1 MKTRFVIIPLFS
13 LFVVLT
19 ACTQPLDSDFKGEQ
33 EGLGDD
39 ELVWIL
45 HVDRTLSFVE
55 SSERAGQDTLTYR
68 NYNEPIFE
76 QVIPR
81 ILSELQARTLP
92 AYDNFETIGE
102 EKPLENLED
111 RLQEL
116 NATWQDVS
124 AFVQGCEI
132 YARGKTR
139 GGFYTSRPEYLRLI
153 WQDPEHLLPS
163 RSFVN
168 VRMDDLKA
176 KKYRIRVRGEDL
188 DFYDYMNSGKAVA
201 YPVYLRSNTVEYRTR
216 SRDEA
221 EYLREMVL
229 SGRWPEVKWV
239 ENGINIS
246 GKEPISLT
254 EHQVIPFAGDYN
266 FTIPP
271 TDSLGDTTSL
281 QLFLSGG
288 PGFLVADWSDRLN
301 VEKIIPWSK
310 TRFFTYEG
318 EFYDFL
324 NEGNE
329 LRVIKGRDTL
339 RGKRLEFDPEIE

>member
-1 MKTRFVIIPLFS
+1 MLLALIS
-13 LFVVLT
+13 S
-19 ACTQPLDSDFKGEQ
+19 CTQPLDSDFQGEQ

-45 HVDRTLSFVE
+45 HVDRAVSFVQT
-55 SSERAGQDTLTYR
+55 ADGLGIDTLAYR
-68 NYNEPIFE
+68 NYNAPLFE

-92 AYDNFETIGE
+92 AYDNYETLGE
-102 EKPLENLED
+102 EKPLEDLED

-124 AFVQGCEI
+124 AFVQGCEV
-132 YARGKTR
+132 YARGRTR
-139 GGFYTSRPEYLRLI
+139 NGVFSARPEYLRLI

-168 VRMDDLKA
+168 VRMEDLKA
-176 KKYRIRVRGEDL
+176 KDYNIRVRGENL
-188 DFYDYMNSGKAVA
+188 DFFEYLNSGKAVT
-201 YPVYLRSNTVEYRTR
+201 YPVYIRSNTVEYRTR

-221 EYLREMVL
+221 EYLQSMIL
-229 SGRWPEVKWV
+229 AGRWPEVKWV

-246 GKEPISLT
+246 GKEGITLT
-254 EHQVIPFAGDYN
+254 EKQVRPYTGD
-266 FTIPP
+266 FLFVLPP
-271 TDSLGDTTSL
+271 ADSLGDSTRL
-281 QLFLSGG
+281 ELFLSGG
-288 PGFLVADWSDRLN
+288 PGFLVADWNDRLN
-301 VEKIIPWSK
+301 VEKAIPWSK
-310 TRFFTYEG
+310 SRFFTYEG

-324 NEGNE
+324 KEGNQ

-339 RGKRLEFDPEIE
+339 LGNRNEPLVSTSSTPDS